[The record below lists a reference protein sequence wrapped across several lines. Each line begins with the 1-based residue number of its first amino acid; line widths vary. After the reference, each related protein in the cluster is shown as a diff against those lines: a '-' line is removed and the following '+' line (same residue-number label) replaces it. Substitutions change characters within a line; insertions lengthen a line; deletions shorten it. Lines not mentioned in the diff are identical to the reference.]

1 MDEFQEILQDF
12 LIESFELI
20 EQLDQDLVELESR
33 PDDLDLLNRI
43 FRVAHTIKGASS
55 FLNFDV
61 LTHLTHHME
70 NLLNMARHG
79 DLVIDADVMD
89 VILESIDLMK
99 ALLVRIRDSGA
110 DAGLEVGQCVE
121 RLDAVANGTPLSSVT
136 ETVTVT
142 ASETVVA
149 VEPQTDAEE
158 EADYSGMSE
167 AEVEAEIER
176 LIAQRQAEDAAKRA
190 NKANSSAPVEEEP
203 DYEGM
208 DDAEVEAEI
217 ERLLAK
223 RQAEDA
229 AKRAQKAAETS
240 TAPSVA
246 APVAAPITSEPM
258 PQSEPIPAPVPV
270 APAAPAVQPKVEA
283 KPATPVARRAAEP
296 KEEGEN
302 RGGGAVEQTIR
313 VDVKRLDHLMNLI
326 GELVLGKNR
335 LIKINDDVE
344 ERYEGEAFLE
354 ELNQVVSI
362 VSLVTTDLQIAVM
375 KTRMLP
381 IGKVFNKFPRM
392 IRDLSRELNKK
403 IELEITG
410 EETELDKSIVEEI
423 GDPLVHIIRNSCDHG
438 IETPDVRLSSGKEE
452 TGTIHLKAY
461 HEGNHIVIQIIDDGK
476 GLDAEMLKLKSI
488 EKGIITEK
496 EAEGMS
502 EKEAFGLI
510 FRPGFST
517 AAQVTSV
524 SGRGVGMDVVKTNI
538 EKLNGMIDIDSEVG
552 KGTSMKLKIPLTLAI
567 IQALLVGVQEEYYAI
582 PLASVLETVRIS
594 KDEIYTVESRSVMRL
609 RDEVLSLVHIG
620 DIFEVERVFDNSEHA
635 YVVVLGLAESKIGLI
650 VDSLVGQEE
659 IVIKSLG
666 EYLKGIEGIAGA
678 TIRGDGGVTLI
689 VDVAALMQMA
699 KSVKSTVGQESA
711 EAKGRLGVKNKP
723 SDYKVMIVDDS
734 KTDRT
739 IMRKSLEPMGIT
751 LVEATDGIE
760 ALNIL
765 KQADHTFDAMLID
778 IEMPRM
784 DGYSLAAE
792 IKKYNK
798 YKNLPLIAVTSRTG
812 KADRMRGV
820 ESGMVE
826 YITKPYSSEYLMNVV
841 KRNIKFNEGL

>member
-12 LIESFELI
+12 LVESFELI

-70 NLLNMARHG
+70 NILNLARHG
-79 DLVIDADVMD
+79 DLVIEPNVMD

-99 ALLVRIRDSGA
+99 ALLHRIRDTGEDGGLDVSG
-110 DAGLEVGQCVE
+110 CVS
-121 RLDAVANGTPLSSVT
+121 RLDGAANGELH
-136 ETVTVT
+136 ETAPAAPVMPE
-142 ASETVVA
+142 SVVA
-149 VEPQTDAEE
+149 APVMADEP
-158 EADYSGMSE
+158 DYSNMSE

-176 LIAQRQAEDAAKRA
+176 LLAQRQAEDAAKRSA
-190 NKANSSAPVEEEP
+190 KSSQSAPETVGED
-203 DYEGM
+203 DYSNMSE
-208 DDAEVEAEI
+208 AEVEAEI
-217 ERLLAK
+217 ERLLAQ

-229 AKRAQKAAETS
+229 AKRSAKKQNESPAP
-240 TAPSVA
+240 APSAPVTVNEPAPVLVTPPQVSTPKPQPAPAASRPAA
-246 APVAAPITSEPM
+246 APVARRD
-258 PQSEPIPAPVPV
+258 
-270 APAAPAVQPKVEA
+270 A
-283 KPATPVARRAAEP
+283 KEDGDAN
-296 KEEGEN
+296 K
-302 RGGGAVEQTIR
+302 GGATVEQTIR

-438 IETPDVRLSSGKEE
+438 IETPERRLAVGKSE
-452 TGTIHLKAY
+452 TGTIQLKAY

-476 GLDAEMLKLKSI
+476 GLDAEMLKAKSV

-496 EAEGMS
+496 EADSMS

-552 KGTSMKLKIPLTLAI
+552 QGTSMKLKIPLTLAI

-699 KSVKSTVGQESA
+699 KSVKSTVGSEMND
-711 EAKGRLGVKNKP
+711 GRGRSNTKNSP
-723 SDYKVMIVDDS
+723 SDYRVMIVDDS

-739 IMRKSLEPMGIT
+739 IMRKALEPMGIT
-751 LVEATDGIE
+751 LVEATDGVE
-760 ALNIL
+760 ALNML
-765 KQADHTFDAMLID
+765 KQSDYLFDGMLID

-784 DGYSLAAE
+784 DGYTLASE

-798 YKNLPLIAVTSRTG
+798 YKNMALIAVTSRSG

-826 YITKPYSSEYLMNVV
+826 YITKPYSPDYLMNVV